1 LDKVPIDGDID
12 QFTAVLLE
20 PLTVALNV
28 VDCPPVSE
36 AVEGLIEMDT
46 ATDAGTSDMAA
57 LTFLEGSAA
66 LTAVTVIVL
75 LQEMVAG
82 AV

>member
-12 QFTAVLLE
+12 QFTAELLE

-36 AVEGLIEMDT
+36 ALDGVMVSD
-46 ATDAGTSDMAA
+46 TDALNETVA
-57 LTFLEGSAA
+57 LA
-66 LTAVTVIVL
+66 LLV
-75 LQEMVAG
+75 
-82 AV
+82 